1 MTRHGRKLRQI
12 QKSWL
17 RFWLR
22 NLVLMLGTLVVKT
35 ESNRKRPRR
44 YCPTDNMIADVL
56 TKPLQGAKFH
66 KLRRLLLGLKNDDP
80 DY

>member
-1 MTRHGRKLRQI
+1 
-12 QKSWL
+12 
-17 RFWLR
+17 
-22 NLVLMLGTLVVKT
+22 MLGTLVVKT

-44 YCPTDNMIADVL
+44 YCPTDDMIADVL